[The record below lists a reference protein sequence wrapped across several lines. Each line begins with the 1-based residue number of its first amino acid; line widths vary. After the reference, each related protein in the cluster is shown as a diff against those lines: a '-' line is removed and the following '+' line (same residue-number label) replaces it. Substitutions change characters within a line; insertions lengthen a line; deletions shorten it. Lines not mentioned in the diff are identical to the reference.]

1 MAWAVER
8 IARAYGDPEPARRV
22 LRDVATGEFAG
33 GMLLGV
39 DATTV
44 LGHGSGSPS
53 QIAACIRLAARA
65 AERGLIADLQ
75 ARLAVATE
83 PA

>member
-1 MAWAVER
+1 
-8 IARAYGDPEPARRV
+8 
-22 LRDVATGEFAG
+22 
-33 GMLLGV
+33 MLLGV

-44 LGHGSGSPS
+44 VGHGSGSPS